1 MQEKNNN
8 RTAGL
13 SLPMRACRNGQRV
26 HWVSWPAPELCTERP
41 GWWNPRCLQTGCWGR
56 EREVDRWAEAGRE
69 TLLIHSYD
77 QASRCRFSVYDSGLL
92 TLRQAAEY
100 RFDLKVFVCVCVR
113 WERATVCSVF
123 VQCCNWMC
131 VEALHLWGL
140 SYLGFWWLSIPSL
153 VLISRHFAKP
163 LYPLLTLW
171 VRISACVRVCV
182 RNKCVWIALKKKL

>member
-1 MQEKNNN
+1 MKRQKQSDQGENKRGRETNRKCPKCMQEKNNN

-13 SLPMRACRNGQRV
+13 SLPMPACRNGQRV

-100 RFDLKVFVCVCVR
+100 RFDLKVFVCVCVCEVGESDR
-113 WERATVCSVF
+113 VQCVCSV
-123 VQCCNWMC
+123 
-131 VEALHLWGL
+131 L
-140 SYLGFWWLSIPSL
+140 
-153 VLISRHFAKP
+153 
-163 LYPLLTLW
+163 
-171 VRISACVRVCV
+171 
-182 RNKCVWIALKKKL
+182 